1 VLTAKPTDGRKRFAR
16 GQKFTLSAVGL
27 DAAAEYRTAVTGS
40 RSSGR
45 QALEAALVAWAE
57 PRRIAPGD
65 GVILAELS
73 GKPVG
78 LSKISEVLETSG
90 LGAEDVRAAVARLV
104 EAGIVEL
111 VPLASQ
117 TPSDPRSSY

>member
-1 VLTAKPTDGRKRFAR
+1 LAEKPTVLTGKPTDGRRRFAR
-16 GQKFTLSAVGL
+16 GQKFTLSPAGLEAAVV
-27 DAAAEYRTAVTGS
+27 YRSAVTS
-40 RSSGR
+40 ARSSGR

-57 PRRIAPGD
+57 PRRVAPGD
-65 GVILAELS
+65 GVILAELA

-78 LSKISEVLETSG
+78 LSKISEVLESSG

-104 EAGIVEL
+104 DAGIVDL

-117 TPSDPRSSY
+117 PQQ